1 MNKNLLI
8 LALGAGIVAMPAS
21 ADISAY
27 WKDSYGSVVKT
38 PYGCVRT
45 INWTTEKAT
54 AECGGKVVAR
64 VMDSDNDGVDDSQDQ
79 CPATARGARVDSS
92 GCELDS
98 DNDGVVD
105 SMDKCPATAR
115 GAQVDSNGCELDSDK
130 DGVVDSKDRCPG
142 TASGSEVDANGCAVT
157 RDSDADG
164 IADNVD
170 ACPGT
175 PPGTAVDTSGCE
187 LKEDIRLNDVNFKSG
202 TAELDAAS
210 RDILDNI
217 ASVLK
222 KNQHLSFEV
231 AGHTDNTG
239 NYNYN
244 VQLSQQRAESV
255 RQYLINQGVAANRLT
270 ARGYGP
276 DRPIASNETR
286 EGRSQNRRVVLV
298 LQ

>member
-1 MNKNLLI
+1 MKNNLSILI
-8 LALGAGIVAMPAS
+8 LGAGIVSMPAL
-21 ADISAY
+21 ADVSAY
-27 WKDSYGSVVKT
+27 WKDSYGAIAKT

-45 INWTTEKAT
+45 INWTAEKAVP
-54 AECGGKVVAR
+54 ECGGEVVVK
-64 VMDSDNDGVDDSQDQ
+64 VMDSDNDGVDDNQDQ
-79 CPATARGARVDSS
+79 CPATVKGARVDSS

-98 DNDGVVD
+98 DKDGVVD
-105 SMDKCPATAR
+105 SQDKCLTTVKGAR
-115 GAQVDSNGCELDSDK
+115 VDSSGCELDSDK
-130 DGVVDSKDRCPG
+130 DGVVDSKDKCPG
-142 TASGSEVDANGCAVT
+142 TARGSEVDANGCAVT

-175 PPGTAVDTSGCE
+175 PRGTAVDTSGCE
-187 LKEDIRLNDVNFKSG
+187 LKEDIRLNDVNFKTG

-255 RQYLINQGVAANRLT
+255 RQYLINQGVAANRLS

-276 DRPIASNETR
+276 DRPIASNATR